1 MVEAETQEAA
11 DRTAESLA
19 EVVRQELG

>member
-1 MVEAETQEAA
+1 MAEAPAQAEA
-11 DRTAESLA
+11 DEVCERLA